1 MDNLPCFRHRCTC
14 IEHIAR
20 ASSSIS
26 QVHQRVM
33 HQPINERVTNLVA
46 TRQET
51 TLEQIHKYAN
61 TKTQDS
67 PLEQIQK
74 CTNTQIQT
82 TLEPRAM
89 QQAPG
94 SLAEPALLNSLAFSP
109 LIKEEGLGGVQEQE
123 SLERGE
129 INPKVEVSDG
139 APLVC
144 RTCNKVRQDEN

>member
-1 MDNLPCFRHRCTC
+1 MPDDAQAICLM
-14 IEHIAR
+14 
-20 ASSSIS
+20 

-33 HQPINERVTNLVA
+33 HQQINERVTNLVA

-61 TKTQDS
+61 TKIQETT
-67 PLEQIQK
+67 LEQIQK
-74 CTNTQIQT
+74 CANTQIQGT
-82 TLEPRAM
+82 TLEPGTM

-94 SLAEPALLNSLAFSP
+94 SLEQPALLNSLSFSP
-109 LIKEEGLGGVQEQE
+109 LVKEEGLGGEQE

-144 RTCNKVRQDEN
+144 RTCNKVRHDK

>member
-1 MDNLPCFRHRCTC
+1 
-14 IEHIAR
+14 
-20 ASSSIS
+20 
-26 QVHQRVM
+26 M

-51 TLEQIHKYAN
+51 TLDQIHKYAN
-61 TKTQDS
+61 TKIQETA
-67 PLEQIQK
+67 LEQIQM
-74 CTNTQIQT
+74 CANTQIQGT
-82 TLEPRAM
+82 TLEPGAM

-94 SLAEPALLNSLAFSP
+94 SLEQPALLNSLSFSP
-109 LIKEEGLGGVQEQE
+109 LVKEEGLGGEGVQEQE

-144 RTCNKVRQDEN
+144 RTCNKVRHD